1 MKIFGGGNFLSPRWE
16 TDSRREETDS
26 ALLQNYS
33 FDRLLPIASLS
44 LKPCQVLA
52 HVSKALN
59 MFANGAFSWIGYIR
73 EAGFDQSNP
82 AFGSCQPPRK
92 IMNKFGLAGCKAR
105 SFIGLFSPALMADVQ
120 TVTIGTWV
128 DHNGFVFRD
137 IGCVPHC

>member
-1 MKIFGGGNFLSPRWE
+1 VLRELLIATVGSRFLE
-16 TDSRREETDS
+16 GMYS

-44 LKPCQVLA
+44 LKPCQVPV
-52 HVSKALN
+52 HVSKALTI
-59 MFANGAFSWIGYIR
+59 FANGVFSWIGEVR
-73 EAGFDQSNP
+73 EAGFDKSNS
-82 AFGSCQPPRK
+82 AFGPCQPPRK

-120 TVTIGTWV
+120 AVTIGTRV

-137 IGCVPHC
+137 IGCVPNS